1 MSAVFGGL
9 AGGLM
14 SIHKRLVILLV
25 TLLPSLVI
33 LCAGCGRERTE
44 DASFERLSKEFL
56 KAYLRAHPSDATC
69 IGEHR
74 YDHELEDMSRAAI
87 DAELASCTSYLERL
101 EGVDET
107 KLSRDNRID
116 AEILKNAIRFEMLE
130 AEDLRSSETDP
141 MLYTSFLGNSIY
153 YLLARDFAPLGTRL
167 DAAADRL
174 AKFPAAIEQA
184 MKNLSNPPK
193 IRTETAISQNRG
205 LMALIKNDL
214 LEEDAKAPVASK
226 KLDKAAGTALEALE
240 RFQDFLEKDL
250 LNRSLG
256 EIRLGDPVYRRL
268 VACMLQTDR
277 TPEEVIASAY
287 GEIDR
292 VHDDMY
298 ELAAPLY
305 ERMTGAKP
313 PVNPPRADRLRI
325 VKAVLDE
332 TSKDHPK
339 PLEILDACKA
349 AFAEASAFV
358 REKGIL
364 TIPTEPFEIIEAPE
378 YSRGPSVAGL
388 QAPGPLDRDLKY
400 YFYVSP
406 IAEGLDREETESY
419 LREYNNDMIRL
430 VTIHE
435 AMPGHY
441 VQLAYGNRNPSIV
454 RGVWRNDA
462 FSEGW
467 AVYCMELM
475 TSLGF
480 HGGDPELRLQWEK
493 FYLRA
498 ITNAIIDSGLHREGM
513 TEKEAVKLLT
523 EDAFQ
528 EEPEALLKWRRA
540 GLTPGY
546 LSTYFVG
553 YEEMLALRREA
564 EERAGNGFVLKD
576 FHEKLLSQGALP
588 PRLAREALFGE

>member
-1 MSAVFGGL
+1 MSV
-9 AGGLM
+9 
-14 SIHKRLVILLV
+14 HKRFAIQSV
-25 TLLPSLVI
+25 TLLVCCAI

-44 DASFERLSKEFL
+44 DARFESLSKEFL
-56 KAYLRAHPSDATC
+56 REYLRAHPSDATC
-69 IGEHR
+69 VGEHR
-74 YDHELEDMSRAAI
+74 YDRELENMSRAAI
-87 DAELASCTSYLERL
+87 DAELASFKSYLERL
-101 EGVDET
+101 ESVDET
-107 KLSRDNRID
+107 KLSGDNRID
-116 AEILKNAIRFEMLE
+116 AEVLKNAIRFEILE
-130 AEDLRSSETDP
+130 TEDLRSSETDP

-167 DAAADRL
+167 DAAAARL

-184 MKNLSNPPK
+184 MANLSNPPK

-205 LMALIKNDL
+205 VMALVKNDL
-214 LEEDAKAPVASK
+214 AGEAAKVPGASK
-226 KLDKAAGTALEALE
+226 QMEKAAGPALEALE

-256 EIRLGDPVYRRL
+256 EIRLGRPLYLRL
-268 VACMLQTDR
+268 SACVLQTDKS
-277 TPEEVIASAY
+277 PEEIVASAY

-305 ERMTGAKP
+305 AQMTGAKP
-313 PVNPPRADRLRI
+313 LVNPLGADRIRI
-325 VKAVLDE
+325 IKAVLDE

-339 PLEILDACKA
+339 PPDILDACKA

-364 TIPTEPFEIIEAPE
+364 TIPTEPFEIIQAPE
-378 YSRGPSVAGL
+378 YSRGASIAGL
-388 QAPGPLDRDLKY
+388 EAPGPLDRELKY
-400 YFYVSP
+400 YFLVSP
-406 IAEGLDREETESY
+406 VPEDFDRERTESY
-419 LREYNNDMIRL
+419 LRKYNSDMIRL

-467 AVYCMELM
+467 AVYCMDLM

-480 HGGDPELRLQWEK
+480 RGGDPKLKLQWEK
-493 FYLRA
+493 FYLRT
-498 ITNAIIDSGLHREGM
+498 ITNAIIDSGMHREGM

-540 GLTPGY
+540 GLSPAY

-553 YEEMLALRREA
+553 YQELRALRREA
-564 EERAGNGFVLKD
+564 EERAGAGFVLKD
-576 FHEKLLSQGALP
+576 FHERLLSQGALP